1 MKLYYLQFLIAAAFL
16 SGCIYTV
23 EGACK
28 RDADSF
34 AEGFECARKSYSISY
49 AEDPTIKDPDWICGQ
64 KLSQLTRDGTL
75 TDQQAWYLFWN
86 ARNHAKDN
94 PEKFICLDW
103 ERLERVEKAVKKH
116 NQEKQG
122 IPND

>member
-1 MKLYYLQFLIAAAFL
+1 MKLYYLLFLIAAAFL

-34 AEGFECARKSYSISY
+34 SEGFECARKSYSISY

-64 KLSQLTRDGTL
+64 ELSQLTKNEKL
-75 TDQQAWYLFWN
+75 TDQQAWYLFWR
-86 ARNHAKDN
+86 ARNHAKKN
-94 PEKFICLDW
+94 PEQFVCVDW
-103 ERLERVEKAVKKH
+103 EYLKNVEKAVEERNK
-116 NQEKQG
+116 ERQG
-122 IPND
+122 ILNN